1 MELPKSKKTFDAE
14 ISDAVKKQMNVTKAD
29 GKTMQ
34 GLVNRRSREKDV
46 FDGINPVFPELSKD
60 ADLNTAQKYAAL
72 NLLLEV
78 ESSGGTKTGLEKIGN
93 TVGKYHIKQDKAA
106 LVDPRIKKMSSSQFK
121 KYIKNN
127 PDKEEELVSSY
138 LDVEINKM
146 LDRTGVDRSQ
156 LNPNEYAAVV
166 SNLYNKGNQP
176 ELLKNTAK
184 LTQFRQKAFPKTA
197 EKTQNINQ
205 DEPIQDVGENIPM
218 EEQGIERFKTK
229 KSTDELDLFPVERV
243 EDIPD
248 KPKRSFLGFE
258 FNEGGA
264 VPMQK
269 QMEMFDD
276 GGLMDEGGTVDPV
289 SGNDV
294 PPGSTQEEVRDDI
307 PAQLSE
313 GEFVFPADV
322 VRYIGLGNLM
332 QIRQEAKMGLKMMDK
347 MGQMGN
353 SDEATMPDD
362 LPFDINDLDM
372 EEEDEYNTRQEF
384 AVGGMPT
391 PNPNT
396 GVYYNPAA
404 TAPTTGV
411 AAVPQQAASQQYV
424 QPVRPQQAA
433 VPTMQA
439 YKPSEIPTFTQTIG
453 STPGQYDELREYKN
467 ESGEVR
473 QIPFK
478 AGQPIYPIPEGF
490 TYVDPEATKT
500 EEVTTTPT
508 DVKTQTT
515 RVREEGGDGVDQGGA
530 FGTDGIQETIGNMK
544 ERYSITGSRGIK
556 MPSIISALF
565 GGDGAIGSTDP
576 ATITNP
582 NEDAAISKVRSN
594 YEKLLGTTITG
605 YVGTQ
610 KGDLDPVTGGVFDSR
625 GRAINEDGTS
635 AVGPGGTR
643 SYATFADFRADRA
656 AGKESGWSGGFI
668 DSDTYDKLSQTGKNN
683 YDKYVSL
690 TRGTEDSGK
699 QVAPSVTK
707 PSAKVPDYMKVG
719 SNMLQGLGEPAGP
732 PNRVDPGLMAAVKA
746 QADRLDAGDK
756 TGGYAQSGSTSGDET
771 QQTVS
776 PPTKAEDFG
785 AMSPED
791 FGTSGDE
798 TPQTSQDVQ
807 DDYGYGS
814 DFGFNEGG
822 LASKPK
828 PKAKKKM
835 KKGGLAS
842 KK

>member
-46 FDGINPVFPELSKD
+46 FDGINSVFPELSKD

-229 KSTDELDLFPVERV
+229 KSTDELGLFPVERV

-269 QMEMFDD
+269 QMEMFED
-276 GGLMDEGGTVDPV
+276 GGLMDEGGSVDPV

-332 QIRQEAKMGLKMMDK
+332 QIRQEAKMGLKMMDE

-372 EEEDEYNTRQEF
+372 EDEDEYNTRQEF

-396 GVYYNPAA
+396 GVYYNPTT

-424 QPVRPQQAA
+424 QPIRPQQAA
-433 VPTMQA
+433 VPTMKT

-508 DVKTQTT
+508 DVKTRTT
-515 RVREEGGDGVDQGGA
+515 SVREEQ
-530 FGTDGIQETIGNMK
+530 
-544 ERYSITGSRGIK
+544 
-556 MPSIISALF
+556 
-565 GGDGAIGSTDP
+565 
-576 ATITNP
+576 
-582 NEDAAISKVRSN
+582 
-594 YEKLLGTTITG
+594 
-605 YVGTQ
+605 
-610 KGDLDPVTGGVFDSR
+610 TGGEDRDSY
-625 GRAINEDGTS
+625 GPTDEEKY
-635 AVGPGGTR
+635 GPGGGRLSVAGEKYGISFDGMGGLSGTAGIMKGVFGLATDKDIPKDATVTFQNENGKFTLKGDEYNALKDTIAGAEGGVNSSEVKTIFEDLKKAAQARKEAAEKEAARKAAEER
-643 SYATFADFRADRA
+643 SAKIVAEAQAKIA
-656 AGKESGWSGGFI
+656 ARTAEEKAAEEQKQQAVMDAAEQASRDELSRIQAQQSTGPGEDSDHDKDSDSESGSGAGG
-668 DSDTYDKLSQTGKNN
+668 SYGLSH
-683 YDKYVSL
+683 
-690 TRGTEDSGK
+690 
-699 QVAPSVTK
+699 A
-707 PSAKVPDYMKVG
+707 
-719 SNMLQGLGEPAGP
+719 
-732 PNRVDPGLMAAVKA
+732 
-746 QADRLDAGDK
+746 
-756 TGGYAQSGSTSGDET
+756 TGGL
-771 QQTVS
+771 V
-776 PPTKAEDFG
+776 
-785 AMSPED
+785 
-791 FGTSGDE
+791 
-798 TPQTSQDVQ
+798 
-807 DDYGYGS
+807 
-814 DFGFNEGG
+814 
-822 LASKPK
+822 SKPK
-828 PKAKKKM
+828 LKAKKKM
-835 KKGGLAS
+835 KRGGLAS

>member
-14 ISDAVKKQMNVTKAD
+14 IADTVKDQMDVEKAG
-29 GKTMQ
+29 GKRMQ
-34 GLVNRRSREKDV
+34 GLINRRSREKDV
-46 FDGINPVFPELSKD
+46 FDGVNPVFPELSED

-106 LVDPRIKKMSSSQFK
+106 LVDPKIKKMSSSQFK
-121 KYIKNN
+121 KYIKSN

-146 LDRTGVDRSQ
+146 LDRKGVDRSQ

-197 EKTQNINQ
+197 KKTQNINQ
-205 DEPIQDVGENIPM
+205 DLPIQDVGKDIPM
-218 EEQGIERFKTK
+218 DEQGVERFKTK
-229 KSTDELDLFPVERV
+229 KSTDELGLFPVERV

-269 QMEMFDD
+269 QMEMFEN
-276 GGLMDEGGTVDPV
+276 GGLKDEGGSVDPV

-332 QIRQEAKMGLKMMDK
+332 TIRQEAKMGLKMMDE

-353 SDEATMPDD
+353 SEEATMPDD

-372 EEEDEYNTRQEF
+372 EDEDEYNTRQEF

-396 GVYYNPAA
+396 GVYYNPAT

-433 VPTMQA
+433 VPTMRA

-515 RVREEGGDGVDQGGA
+515 RVREEPEGDAGVGQGGA
-530 FGTDGIQETIGNMK
+530 FGDMEKMNQRNNLSKSLGFTTMETLLEGVGGTFGTYGKDSIGKRTGTGYIIGEGGQLLDPLTGTLIRGGDTSMNPINI
-544 ERYSITGSRGIK
+544 ITGALDKKYKNQVPFGEDFMNAIPDNLKTKEFYNSIQGQITTLGKTAIQDRFNEVIK
-556 MPSIISALF
+556 NTDDPDDIQNAKNIRNEMMAAADKNNVDSSGSIINPFEMPGARGGGSDDGFAGTKESQQRAAESA
-565 GGDGAIGSTDP
+565 AR
-576 ATITNP
+576 
-582 NEDAAISKVRSN
+582 DAANAARDAALSEEGPDRGPEQSN
-594 YEKLLGTTITG
+594 ETT
-605 YVGTQ
+605 
-610 KGDLDPVTGGVFDSR
+610 GDQT
-625 GRAINEDGTS
+625 
-635 AVGPGGTR
+635 
-643 SYATFADFRADRA
+643 
-656 AGKESGWSGGFI
+656 
-668 DSDTYDKLSQTGKNN
+668 SQTTP
-683 YDKYVSL
+683 DQ
-690 TRGTEDSGK
+690 DSG
-699 QVAPSVTK
+699 S
-707 PSAKVPDYMKVG
+707 S
-719 SNMLQGLGEPAGP
+719 
-732 PNRVDPGLMAAVKA
+732 
-746 QADRLDAGDK
+746 
-756 TGGYAQSGSTSGDET
+756 TGGYY
-771 QQTVS
+771 
-776 PPTKAEDFG
+776 DFN
-785 AMSPED
+785 
-791 FGTSGDE
+791 
-798 TPQTSQDVQ
+798 Q
-807 DDYGYGS
+807 
-814 DFGFNEGG
+814 GG

-828 PKAKKKM
+828 PKKTKKM
-835 KKGGLAS
+835 KRGGLAS

>member
-14 ISDAVKKQMNVTKAD
+14 IADTVKDQMDVEKAG
-29 GKTMQ
+29 GKRMQ
-34 GLVNRRSREKDV
+34 GLINRRSREKDV
-46 FDGINPVFPELSKD
+46 FDGVNPVFPELSEG

-78 ESSGGTKTGLEKIGN
+78 ESSGGTKTSLEKIGN

-121 KYIKNN
+121 KYIKSN
-127 PDKEEELVSSY
+127 PDKEEELVSGY

-146 LDRTGVDRSQ
+146 LDRTGVDRNQ

-205 DEPIQDVGENIPM
+205 DAPIQDVGKDIPM
-218 EEQGIERFKTK
+218 DEQGVERFKTK
-229 KSTDELDLFPVERV
+229 KSTDELGLFPVERV
-243 EDIPD
+243 EDVPD

-269 QMEMFDD
+269 QMEMFND
-276 GGLMDEGGTVDPV
+276 GGLMDEGGSVDPV

-332 QIRQEAKMGLKMMDK
+332 TIRQEAKMGLKMMDE

-353 SDEATMPDD
+353 SEEATMPDD

-372 EEEDEYNTRQEF
+372 EDEDEYNTRQEF

-391 PNPNT
+391 PNSNT

-404 TAPTTGV
+404 IAPTTGV
-411 AAVPQQAASQQYV
+411 AAVPQQAASQQYI
-424 QPVRPQQAA
+424 QPVRPQQAT

-515 RVREEGGDGVDQGGA
+515 RVREEQTGGEDRDSYGPTDEEKYGRGGGRLGVGGTIYGVSFDGVNIKNITGFGLGLATGKPIPDGVNITMQTPSQDGTPDIFTLTPAQYNKLKNTIDNTPGGA
-530 FGTDGIQETIGNMK
+530 NSTKVVNMLDGLKSEGRARHSVDTHIKNMSSFTDSKEMKNVLDTYRDNMEKQIEVGNVKEDGSIINPFEMPGARGGGSDTGFAGTKGSQQRASESDT
-544 ERYSITGSRGIK
+544 TGSET
-556 MPSIISALF
+556 SQ
-565 GGDGAIGSTDP
+565 
-576 ATITNP
+576 TIPDVANP
-582 NEDAAISKVRSN
+582 P
-594 YEKLLGTTITG
+594 
-605 YVGTQ
+605 
-610 KGDLDPVTGGVFDSR
+610 DPVGPDRGPQTGGGPSQDDAPAS
-625 GRAINEDGTS
+625 DGS
-635 AVGPGGTR
+635 
-643 SYATFADFRADRA
+643 
-656 AGKESGWSGGFI
+656 EQQ
-668 DSDTYDKLSQTGKNN
+668 SDGYG
-683 YDKYVSL
+683 
-690 TRGTEDSGK
+690 
-699 QVAPSVTK
+699 
-707 PSAKVPDYMKVG
+707 
-719 SNMLQGLGEPAGP
+719 GLGHA
-732 PNRVDPGLMAAVKA
+732 
-746 QADRLDAGDK
+746 
-756 TGGYAQSGSTSGDET
+756 TGG
-771 QQTVS
+771 
-776 PPTKAEDFG
+776 
-785 AMSPED
+785 
-791 FGTSGDE
+791 
-798 TPQTSQDVQ
+798 
-807 DDYGYGS
+807 
-814 DFGFNEGG
+814 
-822 LASKPK
+822 LISKPK
-828 PKAKKKM
+828 PKVKKKM
-835 KKGGLAS
+835 KRGGLAS

>member
-14 ISDAVKKQMNVTKAD
+14 ISDAVKKQMNVRKAD

-34 GLVNRRSREKDV
+34 GLINRRSREKDV
-46 FDGINPVFPELSKD
+46 FDGVNPVFPELSED

-121 KYIKNN
+121 KYIKSN
-127 PDKEEELVSSY
+127 PDKEEELVSGY

-146 LDRTGVDRSQ
+146 LDRKGVDRSQ

-184 LTQFRQKAFPKTA
+184 LTQFRQKAFPKTNK
-197 EKTQNINQ
+197 KTQNINQ
-205 DEPIQDVGENIPM
+205 DAPIQDVGKDIPM
-218 EEQGIERFKTK
+218 DEQGVERFKTK
-229 KSTDELDLFPVERV
+229 KSTDELGLFPVERV
-243 EDIPD
+243 EDVPD

-264 VPMQK
+264 VPMKK
-269 QMEMFDD
+269 QMEMFEN
-276 GGLMDEGGTVDPV
+276 GGLKDEGGSIDPV

-332 QIRQEAKMGLKMMDK
+332 TIRQEAKMGLKMMDE

-353 SDEATMPDD
+353 SEEATMPDD

-372 EEEDEYNTRQEF
+372 EDEDEYNTRQEF

-396 GVYYNPAA
+396 GVYYNPTT

-424 QPVRPQQAA
+424 QPIRPQQAA
-433 VPTMQA
+433 VPTMKT

-515 RVREEGGDGVDQGGA
+515 RVREEQ
-530 FGTDGIQETIGNMK
+530 
-544 ERYSITGSRGIK
+544 
-556 MPSIISALF
+556 
-565 GGDGAIGSTDP
+565 
-576 ATITNP
+576 
-582 NEDAAISKVRSN
+582 
-594 YEKLLGTTITG
+594 
-605 YVGTQ
+605 
-610 KGDLDPVTGGVFDSR
+610 TGGEDRDSY
-625 GRAINEDGTS
+625 GPTDEEKY
-635 AVGPGGTR
+635 GPGGGRLSVAGEKYGVSFDGMGGLSGTAGIMKGVFGL
-643 SYATFADFRADRA
+643 ATDKDIPKDATVTFQNENGKFTLKGDEYNALKDTIAGAEGGVNSSEVKTIFEDLKKA
-656 AGKESGWSGGFI
+656 AQARKEAAE
-668 DSDTYDKLSQTGKNN
+668 KEAARKAAEE
-683 YDKYVSL
+683 
-690 TRGTEDSGK
+690 R
-699 QVAPSVTK
+699 
-707 PSAKVPDYMKVG
+707 SAKIVA
-719 SNMLQGLGEPAGP
+719 E
-732 PNRVDPGLMAAVKA
+732 A
-746 QADRLDAGDK
+746 QAKIAARTAEEKAAEEQKQQAVMDALAQQSAAELVQYEPGGDEPGHSQPDGSEGSGNISDFDTGLSHA
-756 TGGYAQSGSTSGDET
+756 TGG
-771 QQTVS
+771 
-776 PPTKAEDFG
+776 
-785 AMSPED
+785 
-791 FGTSGDE
+791 
-798 TPQTSQDVQ
+798 
-807 DDYGYGS
+807 
-814 DFGFNEGG
+814 
-822 LASKPK
+822 LISKPK

-835 KKGGLAS
+835 KRGGLAS

>member
-14 ISDAVKKQMNVTKAD
+14 IADTVKDQMDVKTAG

-34 GLVNRRSREKDV
+34 GLINRRSREKDV
-46 FDGINPVFPELSKD
+46 FDGVNPVFPELSED

-106 LVDPRIKKMSSSQFK
+106 LVDPTIKKMSSSQFK

-176 ELLKNTAK
+176 KLLKNTAK
-184 LTQFRQKAFPKTA
+184 LTKFRQKAFPKTNK
-197 EKTQNINQ
+197 KTQNINQ
-205 DEPIQDVGENIPM
+205 DAPIQDVGKDIPM
-218 EEQGIERFKTK
+218 DEQGVERFKTK
-229 KSTDELDLFPVERV
+229 KSTDELGLFPVERV
-243 EDIPD
+243 EDVPD

-264 VPMQK
+264 VPMKK
-269 QMEMFDD
+269 QMEMFEN
-276 GGLMDEGGTVDPV
+276 GGLKDEGGSIDPV

-332 QIRQEAKMGLKMMDK
+332 TIRQEAKMGLKMMDE

-353 SDEATMPDD
+353 SEEATMPDD

-372 EEEDEYNTRQEF
+372 EDEDEYNTRQEF

-396 GVYYNPAA
+396 GVYYNP
-404 TAPTTGV
+404 TTTTPTTGV

-424 QPVRPQQAA
+424 QPIRPQQAA
-433 VPTMQA
+433 VPTMKT

-515 RVREEGGDGVDQGGA
+515 RVRDEPGGDEGVEQGGA
-530 FGTDGIQETIGNMK
+530 FGDMERMKQRTDLAKRMGFTEFQNPIAGLVGAVMGTSGAGEQGTITGTGYILDGEGGMYDPITGYKVNTGLVSAIKQDFSLIGKGPMGRNIAKKAEAQKTQFGRDVYNKASEMKVIDKYDALIQEAKDRGDSDSASTADTIKKTMRDEAKKGNIDL
-544 ERYSITGSRGIK
+544 RTGMVI
-556 MPSIISALF
+556 
-565 GGDGAIGSTDP
+565 
-576 ATITNP
+576 NP
-582 NEDAAISKVRSN
+582 NELAGARKAVDTS
-594 YEKLLGTTITG
+594 GDQTDQTTPD
-605 YVGTQ
+605 Y
-610 KGDLDPVTGGVFDSR
+610 GGGMQEDYDS
-625 GRAINEDGTS
+625 GIA
-635 AVGPGGTR
+635 GPGN
-643 SYATFADFRADRA
+643 
-656 AGKESGWSGGFI
+656 E
-668 DSDTYDKLSQTGKNN
+668 
-683 YDKYVSL
+683 
-690 TRGTEDSGK
+690 
-699 QVAPSVTK
+699 
-707 PSAKVPDYMKVG
+707 
-719 SNMLQGLGEPAGP
+719 
-732 PNRVDPGLMAAVKA
+732 
-746 QADRLDAGDK
+746 
-756 TGGYAQSGSTSGDET
+756 TSGDET
-771 QQTVS
+771 DQGGGS
-776 PPTKAEDFG
+776 N
-785 AMSPED
+785 SY
-791 FGTSGDE
+791 SGGFDE
-798 TPQTSQDVQ
+798 GPG
-807 DDYGYGS
+807 GY
-814 DFGFNEGG
+814 NQGG

-828 PKAKKKM
+828 PKKTKKM
-835 KKGGLAS
+835 KRGGLAS